1 MIFQIEST
9 NESFNTKEEFFDWF
23 GDNAANRVATE
34 VRLQINATE
43 AQDFFNSAK
52 KFLWN
57 KCENISCFDIEISF
71 TTQNE
76 LNLDLVNS
84 LAIFMLW
91 RHNLNHINDS
101 YVFNLGSLS
110 NISEY
115 YSFENRA
122 LRYFYFDR

>member
-84 LAIFMLW
+84 LAMFMLW
-91 RHNLNHINDS
+91 
-101 YVFNLGSLS
+101 
-110 NISEY
+110 
-115 YSFENRA
+115 
-122 LRYFYFDR
+122 